1 MDLKK
6 CESCGMLM
14 SRLSDFGGMKKEN
27 RYCKLCTYDNGQLKP
42 KHEIHEKM
50 VQFYM
55 DAKKMDRGA
64 AEQYVDEIMA
74 RNPAWQ

>member
-6 CESCGMLM
+6 CDSCGMPM
-14 SRLSDFGGMKKEN
+14 TKTSDFGGMKKDN
-27 RYCKLCTYDNGQLKP
+27 RYCKYCTYDNGQLKP
-42 KHEIHEKM
+42 RHEIHENM

-55 DAKKMDRGA
+55 KAKKLERKA

-74 RNPAWQ
+74 RSPAWQ